1 MWSTTQL
8 LAARAP
14 PRGAQPAA
22 PRCRA
27 PRRPAAARAAAAPP
41 RHVEL
46 LAELCA
52 LDAAALTAWAADNR
66 ARLSLD
72 FLGWVAERGEAEG
85 EGGAAERAALDALG
99 GRLMALREGFEPAS
113 AAALQAGFARAAAEA
128 AERRGADDGAA
139 AGGDLPAL
147 APAARAA
154 AAALGLGPAALVA
167 VQAQA
172 EALEAVVGASRA
184 RSLTEVLGRARVDAP
199 GQAAR
204 LAGADAAGRILEVL
218 LGVEGRAA
226 RAALL
231 PDAFAPPAEGVGDAF
246 GEEEQLSTTS
256 LRLLQAVDLWL
267 ARLEGGG
274 AAAGRLALGGG
285 AGGAPTGPALRRALE
300 ELREDVA
307 AFSWDAE

>member
-1 MWSTTQL
+1 MWSARL
-8 LAARAP
+8 LAARPP

-27 PRRPAAARAAAAPP
+27 SRRPTAACAAAAPP
-41 RHVEL
+41 RHEEL
-46 LAELCA
+46 LAELRE
-52 LDAAALTAWAADNR
+52 LDAAALTAWATEHR
-66 ARLSLD
+66 ERLTFE
-72 FLGWVAERGEAEG
+72 FLGWVAERGVAEG
-85 EGGAAERAALDALG
+85 EGGAALDALG

-113 AAALQAGFARAAAEA
+113 AAALQASFARAADEV
-128 AERRGADDGAA
+128 AERRGAEDSAA

-154 AAALGLGPAALVA
+154 AAALGLGPAALAA
-167 VQAQA
+167 VQVQA

-184 RSLTEVLGRARVDAP
+184 RSLTEVLGRARADAP

-218 LGVEGRAA
+218 LAAEGRAA

-231 PDAFAPPAEGVGDAF
+231 PDAFAPPAEGAGDAG
-246 GEEEQLSTTS
+246 GEEEQLSTTP

-285 AGGAPTGPALRRALE
+285 AGSAPTGPVLRAALE

-307 AFSWDAE
+307 AFSWNAE